1 MTVIARLLAAT
12 PLPPVADID
21 GLLAAF
27 EQMFAAR
34 SAILAEVVRPHMLT
48 DLERDQVAE
57 IHLRD
62 AAWQQAFTEA
72 RRKITDQRLGVHRL
86 RAYAMP

>member
-1 MTVIARLLAAT
+1 MSENYIPSPTGWV
-12 PLPPVADID
+12 
-21 GLLAAF
+21 
-27 EQMFAAR
+27 
-34 SAILAEVVRPHMLT
+34 
-48 DLERDQVAE
+48 RDQVAE